1 MARRRAA
8 ARWTRRW
15 QLLKG
20 KVKQLWPQF
29 TDEDL
34 KEAEHDYD
42 RIVTVIHEHT
52 SELIEVIQE
61 RLNG

>member
-1 MARRRAA
+1 
-8 ARWTRRW
+8 
-15 QLLKG
+15 LLKG
-20 KVKQLWPQF
+20 KVKQLWPQL

-34 KEAEHDYD
+34 EEADGDYD
-42 RIVTVIHEHT
+42 RMVTVIHEHT